1 MKGLTSRG
9 ERSAQPGTSQ
19 DFAGTALLLVN
30 QGGLFNSH
38 PFYPHWVPVSFS
50 LLSQRP

>member
-9 ERSAQPGTSQ
+9 EMSAQPRTSH
-19 DFAGTALLLVN
+19 DFAGTALFLVD

-38 PFYPHWVPVSFS
+38 PFYPDWVPVSFS
-50 LLSQRP
+50 LLSPRP